1 MLIKWTK
8 VSDVSSSRSANGFIT
23 GKCFLNSSNNVADT
37 LNLGEKNGWSSMM
50 IQSWEELKDHSM
62 SLQQFV
68 RMVLG
73 LVKTTP
79 LFKF

>member
-8 VSDVSSSRSANGFIT
+8 VRDVSSSRSANDFIT
-23 GKCFLNSSNNVADT
+23 GKCFLNSSNNVTDT

>member
-8 VSDVSSSRSANGFIT
+8 VSDVSSSRIANGFIT
-23 GKCFLNSSNNVADT
+23 GKCFLNSSNNVTDT